1 MSDLFEHAGSEEA
14 RREAPLADR
23 MRPRTL
29 EEFSGQEHL
38 VGPGKF
44 LRQIYES
51 GKLPSLIFWGSPGS
65 GKTTLAKML
74 TRNSKAHFMSFSAVL
89 SGVAELRKAL
99 EEAEKRRNLQGRK
112 TVLFVDEIHRW
123 NKAQQDAFLPHVESG
138 RLILIGATTQNP
150 SFEVIPAL
158 LSRCRVCVLNFLK
171 EADLAKILAR
181 AAADRERGLF
191 AGEEPL
197 EVEEAAITYLARV
210 ADGDARRALNAL
222 ELAASLARAKGAGRL
237 TEAEAQEALT
247 SGSLLYDKAGE
258 EHYNLI
264 SAFIKSLRGSDPDAA
279 IYWMVRMLESGEDP
293 LFILRRMVIFA
304 AEDIGNADPTALVV
318 AVAAQ
323 QAFSFVGLPE
333 GKIPMAQAVT
343 YLASAPKSNASYAAL
358 GQATEI
364 VRETGSLP
372 VPEHLRNPVT
382 GLMKALGYGRDY
394 KYPHEF
400 PGHFVRENYLPEKLQ
415 GKIFYEPSEQG
426 EEIKIKERLSRW
438 REGKKEEEADVKNKP
453 REPEDTEK

>member
-1 MSDLFEHAGSEEA
+1 MTDLFDHAGSEEA
-14 RREAPLADR
+14 RRDAPLADR
-23 MRPRTL
+23 MRPRIL
-29 EEFSGQEHL
+29 EEFVGQEHL
-38 VGPGKF
+38 VGSGKF
-44 LRQIYES
+44 LRQIYAS
-51 GKLPSLIFWGSPGS
+51 GKLPSLIFWGPPGS

-74 TRNSKAHFMSFSAVL
+74 TRNSQAHFLSFSAVL
-89 SGVAELRKAL
+89 SGVEELRKAIKQA
-99 EEAEKRRNLQGRK
+99 EEIRKFQGQK

-123 NKAQQDAFLPHVESG
+123 NKAQQDAFLPQVESG
-138 RLILIGATTQNP
+138 QLILIGATTQNP

-171 EADLAKILAR
+171 AEDIAQILAN

-197 EVEEAAITYLARV
+197 AVEETAIRYLARV

-222 ELAASLARAKGAGRL
+222 ELAASLARAKSAGKI
-237 TEAEAQEALT
+237 TEAEAREALT

-304 AEDIGNADPTALVV
+304 AEDIGNADPMAIQV

-333 GKIPMAQAVT
+333 GRIPMAQAVT
-343 YLASAPKSNASYAAL
+343 YLASAPKSNSSYAAL
-358 GQATEI
+358 GQATET

-394 KYPHEF
+394 KYPHEY
-400 PGHFVRENYLPEKLQ
+400 PGHFVRENYLPEKLRGQ
-415 GKIFYEPSEQG
+415 IFYEPSEQG
-426 EEIKIKERLSRW
+426 EEIKIKTRLSLW
-438 REGKKEEEADVKNKP
+438 REAKKFDQEEKKEGV
-453 REPEDTEK
+453 PEKKKK